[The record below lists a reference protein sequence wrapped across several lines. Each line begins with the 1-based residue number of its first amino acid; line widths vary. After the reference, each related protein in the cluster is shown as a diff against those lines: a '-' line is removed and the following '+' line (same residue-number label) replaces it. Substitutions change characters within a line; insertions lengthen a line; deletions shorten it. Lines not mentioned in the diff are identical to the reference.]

1 MGNGTIYKRG
11 NSWCV
16 GFTVNGRR
24 VRETVG
30 PNKKIA
36 QKVLS
41 LRMTQVLENRY
52 FPPNR
57 QVGRMPFNEFV
68 QMYLERVV
76 SLMKSIRTE
85 RNRVK
90 RWVKDLG
97 MRPIGQITRAQIE
110 SWRREKMSRCKPATI
125 NRDLSRLRHMLN
137 IAVEWELLEE
147 SPMQGIKFLR
157 ENNARTRYL
166 SLEECQRL
174 IASCM
179 APHIRAMV
187 SVALHSGMRLGEI
200 LNLRWRDLD
209 FASGFILVRDS
220 KNGESR
226 HVPMDTILF
235 ALFRAY
241 PRRVGADLVFSSSS
255 GGRIVDVRTGFLNSC
270 KRAGIADL
278 HFHDLRHTFASQFVM
293 AGGDLYILKEILGH
307 KSLTMT
313 QRYAHLSPTYKIK
326 AIDRINT
333 LWAGATPQASTSE
346 VLPEN
351 SSVTAASHPAYEDTP
366 VPAQTLTTRVW
377 PYKEDG
383 GPADGTGTGP

>member
-1 MGNGTIYKRG
+1 MGNGTIYKRRG
-11 NSWCV
+11 AWCV
-16 GFTVNGRR
+16 NFTANGRR

-30 PNKKIA
+30 PNKKVA
-36 QKVLS
+36 EKVLS

-57 QVGRMPFNEFV
+57 ALGRMPFNEFAE
-68 QMYLERVV
+68 MYLEREGA
-76 SLMKSIRTE
+76 LLKSIRTE
-85 RNRVK
+85 RNRVLAWA
-90 RWVKDLG
+90 REFGSRSL
-97 MRPIGQITRAQIE
+97 GQITREEIE
-110 SWRREKMSRCKPATI
+110 AWRRERMTTSRPATI
-125 NRDLSRLRHMLN
+125 NRDLSRLRRMFSL
-137 IAVEWELLEE
+137 AVEWGLLEE

-174 IASCM
+174 IASCI
-179 APHIRAMV
+179 APHIRV
-187 SVALHSGMRLGEI
+187 LVGVALHSGMRLGEI
-200 LNLRWRDLD
+200 LNLRWYDLD

-241 PRRVGADLVFSSSS
+241 PRRPGTDLVFSSRCR
-255 GGRIVDVRTGFLNSC
+255 GRIVDVRTGFQNAC
-270 KRAGIADL
+270 KRAELTDL

-307 KSLTMT
+307 KSITMT

-326 AIDRINT
+326 AIDRMNT
-333 LWAGATPQASTSE
+333 LWAGAKPQPSTSE
-346 VLPEN
+346 MLPEN
-351 SSVTAASHPAYEDTP
+351 PSVTAASQALHQDTP
-366 VPAQTLTTRVW
+366 PAFT
-377 PYKEDG
+377 
-383 GPADGTGTGP
+383 PATDAALSI

>member
-1 MGNGTIYKRG
+1 MSGTIYRRG
-11 NSWCV
+11 QSWCV
-16 GFTVNGRR
+16 GFTVNKRR

-30 PNKKIA
+30 PNKKVA
-36 QKVLS
+36 EKVLS

-57 QVGRMPFNEFV
+57 ALGRMPFNQFAD
-68 QMYLERVV
+68 MYLERVV
-76 SLMKSIRTE
+76 PLMKSIRTE
-85 RNRVK
+85 RDRVK
-90 RWVKDLG
+90 RW
-97 MRPIGQITRAQIE
+97 MRQFATRPLGQITRAEIE
-110 SWRREKMSRCKPATI
+110 AWRRERMSKCRPATI

-200 LNLRWRDLD
+200 LNLRWYDLD
-209 FASGFILVRDS
+209 FSSGFILVRDS

-226 HVPMDTILF
+226 HVPMDATLF

-241 PRRVGADLVFSSSS
+241 PHRLGTDLVFSSPA
-255 GGRIVDVRTGFLNSC
+255 GGHIVDVRTGFLNSC
-270 KRAGIADL
+270 KRAGLIDL

-293 AGGDLYILKEILGH
+293 SGGDLYILKEILGH
-307 KSLTMT
+307 KSITMT

-326 AIDRINT
+326 AIDRMNT

-346 VLPEN
+346 MLPES
-351 SSVTAASHPAYEDTP
+351 SSVTAASQALHQDTP
-366 VPAQTLTTRVW
+366 PAFT
-377 PYKEDG
+377 
-383 GPADGTGTGP
+383 PATDAALSI

>member
-1 MGNGTIYKRG
+1 MSGTIYRRG
-11 NSWCV
+11 QSWCV

-30 PNKKIA
+30 PNKRIA
-36 QKVLS
+36 ERVLS

-57 QVGRMPFNEFV
+57 QLGRMPFKDFA
-68 QMYLERVV
+68 QTYLEREGP
-76 SLMKSIRTE
+76 LLKSIRTE
-85 RNRVK
+85 RNRVLAWA
-90 RWVKDLG
+90 REFG
-97 MRPIGQITRAQIE
+97 NRPLGQITRTEIE
-110 SWRREKMSRCKPATI
+110 AWRRERMSRCRPATI

-137 IAVEWELLEE
+137 LAVEWELLEE

-179 APHIRAMV
+179 ASHIRAMV

-200 LNLRWRDLD
+200 LNLRWYDLD

-226 HVPMDTILF
+226 HVLMDATLF

-241 PRRVGADLVFSSSS
+241 PHRPSTDLVFSSSC
-255 GGRIVDVRTGFLNSC
+255 GGHIVDVRTGFQNAC
-270 KRAGIADL
+270 KRAGLADL

-307 KSLTMT
+307 KAINMT

-326 AIDRINT
+326 AIDRMNT
-333 LWAGATPQASTSE
+333 LWAGAKPQASTSE
-346 VLPEN
+346 MLPEAP
-351 SSVTAASHPAYEDTP
+351 SVTVASQATYQDTP
-366 VPAQTLTTRVW
+366 PALT
-377 PYKEDG
+377 
-383 GPADGTGTGP
+383 PATDAALSI

>member
-41 LRMTQVLENRY
+41 LRMAQVLENRY
-52 FPPNR
+52 FPPSR

-68 QMYLERVV
+68 QIYLERVV

-97 MRPIGQITRAQIE
+97 MRPIGQITRAEIE

-137 IAVEWELLEE
+137 IAMEWELLEK
-147 SPMQGIKFLR
+147 SPMQGMKFLR

-166 SLEECQRL
+166 SVDECHRL
-174 IASCM
+174 IDSCM
-179 APHIRAMV
+179 APHIRAIV
-187 SVALHSGMRLGEI
+187 TVALHTGMRLGEI
-200 LNLRWRDLD
+200 LNLRWQDLD
-209 FASGFILVRDS
+209 FSSGFILVRDS
-220 KNGESR
+220 KNGQAR
-226 HVPMDTILF
+226 QVPMDSMISTL
-235 ALFRAY
+235 LRSW
-241 PRRVGADLVFSSSS
+241 PRLSDLVFTSVLT
-255 GGRIVDVRTGFLNSC
+255 GGRIVDVRTGFLNAC
-270 KRAGIADL
+270 KRAGLTDL

-293 AGGDLYILKEILGH
+293 SGGSLYTCQRVLGH
-307 KSLTMT
+307 KAINMT

-326 AIDRINT
+326 AIDRMNT

-351 SSVTAASHPAYEDTP
+351 SSVTPASHAAYKGTLA
-366 VPAQTLTTRVW
+366 PAQSRNDAGLTI
-377 PYKEDG
+377 
-383 GPADGTGTGP
+383 

>member
-1 MGNGTIYKRG
+1 MSGTIYRRG
-11 NSWCV
+11 QSWCV

-36 QKVLS
+36 ERVLS

-52 FPPNR
+52 FPPIR
-57 QVGRMPFNEFV
+57 QLGRMPFKDFA
-68 QMYLERVV
+68 QRYREREGPM
-76 SLMKSIRTE
+76 LKSIRTE
-85 RNRVK
+85 RNRVLAWA
-90 RWVKDLG
+90 REFG
-97 MRPIGQITRAQIE
+97 SRPLGQITRTEIE
-110 SWRREKMSRCKPATI
+110 AWRRERMSICRPATI

-147 SPMQGIKFLR
+147 SSMQGIKFLR

-174 IASCM
+174 IASCI
-179 APHIRAMV
+179 APHIRALV
-187 SVALHSGMRLGEI
+187 GVALHSGMRLGEI
-200 LNLRWRDLD
+200 LNLRWYDLD

-226 HVPMDTILF
+226 HVPMDATLS

-241 PRRVGADLVFSSSS
+241 PHRLGTDLVFSSSR

-270 KRAGIADL
+270 NRVGLADL

-307 KSLTMT
+307 KSITMT

-326 AIDRINT
+326 AIDRMNT
-333 LWAGATPQASTSE
+333 LWAGAQPDTSTSE
-346 VLPEN
+346 MLPEIP
-351 SSVTAASHPAYEDTP
+351 SVTAASQALHQDTP
-366 VPAQTLTTRVW
+366 PALT
-377 PYKEDG
+377 
-383 GPADGTGTGP
+383 PATNAALGI

>member
-1 MGNGTIYKRG
+1 MSGTIYRRG
-11 NSWCV
+11 HSWCV

-36 QKVLS
+36 ERVLS

-57 QVGRMPFNEFV
+57 QLGRMPFKDFA
-68 QMYLERVV
+68 QMYLEREGT
-76 SLMKSIRTE
+76 LLKSIRTE
-85 RNRVK
+85 RNRVLAWA
-90 RWVKDLG
+90 REFG
-97 MRPIGQITRAQIE
+97 NRPLGQITREEIE
-110 SWRREKMSRCKPATI
+110 AWRRERMTTSRPATI
-125 NRDLSRLRHMLN
+125 NRDLSRLRRMFSL
-137 IAVEWELLEE
+137 AVEWGLLEE

-200 LNLRWRDLD
+200 LNLRWYDLD
-209 FASGFILVRDS
+209 FSSGFILVRDS

-226 HVPMDTILF
+226 HVPMDATLF

-241 PRRVGADLVFSSSS
+241 PHRLGTDLVFSSPA
-255 GGRIVDVRTGFLNSC
+255 GGHIVDVRTGFLNSC
-270 KRAGIADL
+270 KRAGLIDL

-293 AGGDLYILKEILGH
+293 SGGDLYILKEILGH
-307 KSLTMT
+307 KSITMT

-326 AIDRINT
+326 AIDRMNT
-333 LWAGATPQASTSE
+333 LWAGATPQTNPSE
-346 VLPEN
+346 VLSES
-351 SSVTAASHPAYEDTP
+351 SSVTAVSQPAYADRP
-366 VPAQTLTTRVW
+366 VPAQPRHDAGLRI
-377 PYKEDG
+377 
-383 GPADGTGTGP
+383 

>member
-1 MGNGTIYKRG
+1 MSGTIYRRG
-11 NSWCV
+11 QSWCV

-36 QKVLS
+36 ERVLS

-57 QVGRMPFNEFV
+57 QLGRMPFKDFA
-68 QMYLERVV
+68 QMYLEREGA
-76 SLMKSIRTE
+76 LLKSIRTE
-85 RNRVK
+85 RNRVLAWA
-90 RWVKDLG
+90 REFG
-97 MRPIGQITRAQIE
+97 NRPLGQITREEIE
-110 SWRREKMSRCKPATI
+110 AWRRERMTTSRPATI
-125 NRDLSRLRHMLN
+125 NRDLSRLRRMFSL
-137 IAVEWELLEE
+137 AVEWGLLEE

-200 LNLRWRDLD
+200 LNLRWYDLD
-209 FASGFILVRDS
+209 FSSGFILVRDS

-226 HVPMDTILF
+226 HVPMDATLF

-241 PRRVGADLVFSSSS
+241 PHRPSTDLVFSSSS
-255 GGRIVDVRTGFLNSC
+255 GGHIVDVRTGFLNSC
-270 KRAGIADL
+270 KRAGLIDL

-293 AGGDLYILKEILGH
+293 SGGDLYILKEILGH
-307 KSLTMT
+307 KSITMT

-326 AIDRINT
+326 AIDRMNT
-333 LWAGATPQASTSE
+333 LWAGATPQVSTSE
-346 VLPEN
+346 MLPES
-351 SSVTAASHPAYEDTP
+351 SSVTAASQALHQDTP
-366 VPAQTLTTRVW
+366 PAFT
-377 PYKEDG
+377 
-383 GPADGTGTGP
+383 PATDAALSI

>member
-1 MGNGTIYKRG
+1 MSGTIYRRG
-11 NSWCV
+11 HSWCV

-30 PNKKIA
+30 PNKRIA
-36 QKVLS
+36 ERVLS
-41 LRMTQVLENRY
+41 LRITQVLENRY
-52 FPPNR
+52 FPPSR
-57 QVGRMPFNEFV
+57 QLGRLPFKDFA
-68 QMYLERVV
+68 QTYLEREGP
-76 SLMKSIRTE
+76 LLKSIRTE
-85 RNRVK
+85 RNRVLAWA
-90 RWVKDLG
+90 REFG
-97 MRPIGQITRAQIE
+97 TRPLGQITRAE
-110 SWRREKMSRCKPATI
+110 METWRRKKMTTCRPATI
-125 NRDLSRLRHMLN
+125 NRDLSRLRRMFSL
-137 IAVEWELLEE
+137 AVEWGLLEE

-200 LNLRWRDLD
+200 LNLRWYDLD
-209 FASGFILVRDS
+209 FSSGFILVRDS

-255 GGRIVDVRTGFLNSC
+255 GGRIVAVRTGFQNAC
-270 KRAGIADL
+270 KRAELTDL
-278 HFHDLRHTFASQFVM
+278 DFNELRHTYASQFVM

-307 KSLTMT
+307 KSITMT
-313 QRYAHLSPTYKIK
+313 TTY
-326 AIDRINT
+326 
-333 LWAGATPQASTSE
+333 
-346 VLPEN
+346 
-351 SSVTAASHPAYEDTP
+351 
-366 VPAQTLTTRVW
+366 
-377 PYKEDG
+377 
-383 GPADGTGTGP
+383 